1 MLSPFMKLGR
11 SYIDIRSI
19 ERMKRFDDPPSV
31 SIWFKHTR
39 GEWNYKGEK
48 YDIDEIAKRIEAFY
62 RQIPKHKEE
71 ELERFE
77 ILDL

>member
-1 MLSPFMKLGR
+1 MLTPFMKLGK

-19 ERMKRFDDPPSV
+19 ERMKRFENPSSV
-31 SIWFKHTR
+31 EIWFKHTR
-39 GEWNYKGEK
+39 SSWNYKGEK
-48 YDIDEIAKRIEAFY
+48 YDIDEIAKRIAAFY
-62 RQIPKHKEE
+62 RQIPEHKEE